1 MSFFV
6 VFQSAKCTSFHFSDE
21 VSTKL
26 LHHEVVRGNQY
37 VGHLLG
43 ASMAIDAATELNIL
57 SLGLSFLMGSALVWL
72 GLRQIKANMHAR
84 MTLVQL
90 GLLFLVNTII
100 FILYIVRS
108 NQDSLGYSD
117 TLLFLF
123 YNVSFTLNSFTLA
136 QILML
141 TMMYPLVFTTS
152 RESLFSW
159 YGGIAVGLL
168 VMFIIA
174 FAVDGEGY
182 SKIDNYWGFVTIA
195 YWTLASILLI
205 RIYMQFR
212 NNEDNSLRNA
222 SIAAGLLLFALMGAG
237 SLQWPFLFFPL
248 ASPNGPVVVWSL
260 RYWGTLTYTSISVAM
275 VFILWKEITVH
286 KDHRD
291 KTLLTL
297 AIVYLMIGF
306 LNMLVQLI
314 LEDGEFQEL
323 WDYFVIEGSFG
334 LLRPLIVIL
343 IALRFNLFELS
354 NEHIRGRVRIL
365 ALLIITVWA
374 SGFFEIVQ
382 AFVPMP
388 QLLSAALI
396 GVALAFAIGWEDRVF
411 EGLMDDSTSRQVP
424 EVDFFEDGDLYKLI
438 MMTVAGV
445 LFSVC
450 LGFVGTGGVV

>member
-1 MSFFV
+1 
-6 VFQSAKCTSFHFSDE
+6 
-21 VSTKL
+21 
-26 LHHEVVRGNQY
+26 
-37 VGHLLG
+37 
-43 ASMAIDAATELNIL
+43 MAIDAATELNIL

-72 GLRQIKANMHAR
+72 GMKQTKSDLHSR

-90 GLLFLVNTII
+90 GLLFLVNALI

-123 YNVSFTLNSFTLA
+123 YNISFTLNSLTLA

-141 TMMYPLVFTTS
+141 AMMYPLVLTTT
-152 RESLFSW
+152 RKSLFSW
-159 YGGIAVGLL
+159 FGGLAGGLV

-174 FAVDGEGY
+174 LATDGEGY

-195 YWTLASILLI
+195 YWTLSSVLLV
-205 RIYMQFR
+205 RIYLRFR
-212 NNEDNSLRNA
+212 NDEDSVLRNA

-237 SLQWPFLFFPL
+237 SLQWPFLFFPIE
-248 ASPNGPVVVWSL
+248 SPNGAVALWTY
-260 RYWGTLTYTSISVAM
+260 RYWATLTYTSISVAM
-275 VFILWKEITVH
+275 MFILWKEITI
-286 KDHRD
+286 KKEHRD
-291 KTLLTL
+291 KTLQVL

-306 LNMLVQLI
+306 LNMLVQLV

-343 IALRFNLFELS
+343 LALRFNLFELTD
-354 NEHIRGRVRIL
+354 EHIRGRVRIL

-411 EGLMDDSTSRQVP
+411 EGLMDDSTSRKVP
-424 EVDFFEDGDLYKLI
+424 QVDFFEDGDLYKLI

-450 LGFVGTGGVV
+450 LGFVGTGSVI